1 MTKNLYYE
9 YRKWVFFWGLGLDQ
23 KIEVQKVLDQH
34 NPQGWKVVQ
43 FEWGSTKLTIFRLIL
58 ILLVTF
64 LTLGFVSY
72 WVGFSIIFEREEK

>member
-23 KIEVQKVLDQH
+23 KIEVQKVLDKH

-43 FEWGSTKLTIFRLIL
+43 FEWGSTKITIFRWILIL
-58 ILLVTF
+58 IVTF

>member
-23 KIEVQKVLDQH
+23 KIEVQKVLDQY

-43 FEWGSTKLTIFRLIL
+43 FEWSSTKLTIFRWIL

-64 LTLGFVSY
+64 LTFGFVSY